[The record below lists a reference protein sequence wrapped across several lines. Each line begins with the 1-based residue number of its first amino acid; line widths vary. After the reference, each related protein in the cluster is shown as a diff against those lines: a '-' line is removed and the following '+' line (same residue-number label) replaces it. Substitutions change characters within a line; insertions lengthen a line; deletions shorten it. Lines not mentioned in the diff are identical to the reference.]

1 MAILEGRQQ
10 VAVGDERDILNEAI
24 KEKFIYSDK
33 GTQTIRELGAG
44 TKVSGVRLS
53 IGEGRA
59 SMTWIYLHVQMYYKC
74 WVQMVKLF

>member
-44 TKVSGVRLS
+44 TKVSGVS
-53 IGEGRA
+53 IGKGRA
-59 SMTWIYLHVQMYYKC
+59 SMTWIYLHVQMYYNC

>member
-1 MAILEGRQQ
+1 M
-10 VAVGDERDILNEAI
+10 
-24 KEKFIYSDK
+24 YSDK

-44 TKVSGVRLS
+44 TKVSGVS

-59 SMTWIYLHVQMYYKC
+59 SMTWIYLHVQMYYNC

>member
-24 KEKFIYSDK
+24 KEKFMYSDK

-44 TKVSGVRLS
+44 TKVSGVS
-53 IGEGRA
+53 IGERWA
-59 SMTWIYLHVQMYYKC
+59 SMT
-74 WVQMVKLF
+74 

>member
-24 KEKFIYSDK
+24 KEKFMYSDK

-44 TKVSGVRLS
+44 TKVSGLS
-53 IGEGRA
+53 IGERWA
-59 SMTWIYLHVQMYYKC
+59 SMT
-74 WVQMVKLF
+74 